1 MEKTLRDYKKEN
13 EMLKQ
18 LLRNGFFWINY
29 NSTDCDGCT
38 SQSAIQFKSIKE
50 YEDWI
55 DDSIEWVEGSFYYD
69 LAGQYPDGSFDL
81 NEDSSGGQWSR

>member
-29 NSTDCDGCT
+29 NSTDCDG
-38 SQSAIQFKSIKE
+38 
-50 YEDWI
+50 WI